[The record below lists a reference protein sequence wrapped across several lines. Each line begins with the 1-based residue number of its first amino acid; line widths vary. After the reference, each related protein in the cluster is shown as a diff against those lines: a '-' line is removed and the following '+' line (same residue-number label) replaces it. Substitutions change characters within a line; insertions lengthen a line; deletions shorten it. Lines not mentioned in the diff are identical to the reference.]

1 MINICSKL
9 GKMTVLLLLASCSGR
24 ETEHLSKND
33 RQNIDS
39 ANICKWENV
48 GTHSIPEIMQSLR
61 LETIDHIYFD
71 PVENDDEILII
82 ANNRRVAFFHMDYHY
97 FDKTL
102 SSLKDGSGTARYS
115 VESAKDHTTDK
126 NYRDRAYENIP
137 WEVSEFSNSSYIGNQ
152 EFLEIRFNEPV
163 TIPSESGRSSF
174 LYFAIASHQYWA
186 AETLSEIDCEGN
198 ITPLPIPVT

>member
-9 GKMTVLLLLASCSGR
+9 GKMTVLLLLASCSER
-24 ETEHLSKND
+24 EIEHSSKND

-39 ANICKWENV
+39 ANRCKWENV

-61 LETIDHIYFD
+61 LETIDNIYFD
-71 PVENDDEILII
+71 PVENDDDILII
-82 ANNRRVAFFHMDYHY
+82 ANNRRAAFLHMDYHY

-115 VESAKDHTTDK
+115 VESAKHHTTDK
-126 NYRDRAYENIP
+126 INRDRTSENIP
-137 WEVSEFSNSSYIGNQ
+137 WELSEFSNSLHIGNQ
-152 EFLEIRFNEPV
+152 EFLEIRFNKPL
-163 TIPSESGRSSF
+163 TIPSEAGGSSF

-186 AETLSEIDCEGN
+186 AETFSEIDC
-198 ITPLPIPVT
+198 